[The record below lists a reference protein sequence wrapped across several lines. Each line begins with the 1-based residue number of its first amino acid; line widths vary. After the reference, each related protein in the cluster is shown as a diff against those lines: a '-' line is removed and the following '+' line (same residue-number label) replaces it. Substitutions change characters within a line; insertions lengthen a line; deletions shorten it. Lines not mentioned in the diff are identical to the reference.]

1 MSFQDILQ
9 LIGSYAFPI
18 IACVAIFT
26 RMTEDAKAYREE
38 IRRISE
44 EHKAEVNNMTKAIN
58 NNTQAIQHLLDT
70 VGGN

>member
-44 EHKAEVNNMTKAIN
+44 EHKAEVGALGREAYKYMNQTK
-58 NNTQAIQHLLDT
+58 DE
-70 VGGN
+70 